1 MTLAS
6 KKTIITVLIIVIT
19 ALILWA
25 INTNP
30 PKSQR
35 GGGARTP
42 LISVQVQTLALKKH
56 QVMVES
62 FGIVKPR
69 VQSLLIS
76 QSSGQI
82 TYISENFSEGGFF
95 KKGELLLK
103 LDDRD
108 HRASVKSAQAN
119 VLVAEQGLQEEQAR
133 SKQAA
138 IDWQRL
144 GNGEEANDLVLRQP
158 QLAAAKAQ
166 LLSAQAQLEQS
177 ELDLERTKITAP
189 YDGRVLTRNVDL
201 GQVVSS
207 NNQLA
212 ELYAIDRVDV
222 RLPIKNKDLA
232 FVDLPENF
240 RDGAKNS
247 QGANVNFRS
256 DLIGEQHWK
265 GTVVR
270 TEGAIDDL
278 AQQLYVVATIN
289 DPYKSSEDNQYPV
302 KIGQYVTA
310 NIYGKT
316 IENALV
322 IPNSAIYQGS
332 YVYVVE
338 GAILKR
344 QDIVLAWQNDQQAM
358 VAKGLEV
365 GQQLV
370 LTTLGQVNSG
380 TRVKILG
387 APETQVVNKEKG
399 KRKER
404 GHGQKRGKDQ
414 NQNQNQNQ
422 NKNEENQ

>member
-1 MTLAS
+1 MTPAS

-19 ALILWA
+19 ALLLWA
-25 INTNP
+25 INANP
-30 PKSQR
+30 PKGKR
-35 GGGARTP
+35 GGGVKPP
-42 LISVQVQTLALKKH
+42 LINVEVQTLALQKH

-133 SKQAA
+133 VKQAE

-144 GNGEEANDLVLRQP
+144 GNGEQANSLVLRQP

-166 LLSAQAQLEQS
+166 LLSAQAQLEKS
-177 ELDLERTKITAP
+177 KLDLERTKIIAP
-189 YDGRVLTRNVDL
+189 YDGRVLIRNVDL
-201 GQVVSS
+201 GQVVS
-207 NNQLA
+207 NNSQLA
-212 ELYAIDRVDV
+212 ELYSIDRVEV

-240 RDGAKNS
+240 RDGTKNPE
-247 QGANVNFRS
+247 GAVVNFRS
-256 DLIGEQHWK
+256 DLIGEQHWQGK
-265 GTVVR
+265 VVR

-289 DPYKSSEDNQYPV
+289 DPYKSSEKNQYPV
-302 KIGQYVTA
+302 KIGQYVKA
-310 NIYGKT
+310 SIYGKI
-316 IENALV
+316 IEKALV

-338 GAILKR
+338 DGVLKR
-344 QDIVLAWQNDQQAM
+344 QNIVLAWQNDQQAM
-358 VAKGLEV
+358 VKKGLNV
-365 GQQLV
+365 GQNLV
-370 LTTLGQVNSG
+370 LTALGQVNSG
-380 TRVKILG
+380 TRVNILN
-387 APETQVVNKEKG
+387 ASKTQISENEKDLRKG
-399 KRKER
+399 DGKHKTREKRKE
-404 GHGQKRGKDQ
+404 
-414 NQNQNQNQ
+414 
-422 NKNEENQ
+422 NKQEENQ

>member
-1 MTLAS
+1 MTLVS
-6 KKTIITVLIIVIT
+6 KKSMITIFIIVIT
-19 ALILWA
+19 ALLLWA

-35 GGGARTP
+35 GGGAKAP
-42 LISVQVQTLALKKH
+42 LISVNVQTLALKNH

-76 QSSGQI
+76 QASGQI
-82 TYISENFSEGGFF
+82 TYINENFSEGGFF
-95 KKGELLLK
+95 KQGELLLK

-119 VLVAEQGLQEEQAR
+119 VYVAEQGLQEEQAR

-144 GNGEEANDLVLRQP
+144 GNGEDANNLVLRQP
-158 QLAAAKAQ
+158 QLAAAQAE
-166 LLSAQAQLEQS
+166 LLSAQAQLEQAK
-177 ELDLERTKITAP
+177 LDLERTKIIAP
-189 YDGRVLTRNVDL
+189 YDGRVLTRYVDL

-207 NNQLA
+207 SSQLA
-212 ELYAIDRVDV
+212 ELYSIDRVDV

-240 RDGAKNS
+240 RDGSNNS
-247 QGANVNFRS
+247 QGASVNFRS

-265 GTVVR
+265 GEIVR

-289 DPYKSSEDNQYPV
+289 DPYKSSRDNQYPV

-310 NIYGKT
+310 SIYGKT
-316 IENALV
+316 IENAMV

-338 GAILKR
+338 GGILKR
-344 QDIVLAWQNDQQAM
+344 QDIILDWQNDQLAM
-358 VAKGLEV
+358 VKKGLDV

-370 LTTLGQVNSG
+370 LTALGQVNSG
-380 TRVKILG
+380 TRVNILD
-387 APETQVVNKEKG
+387 ASETQAVDKEKSHRKEKG
-399 KRKER
+399 D
-404 GHGQKRGKDQ
+404 GKQHVRD
-414 NQNQNQNQ
+414 NVL
-422 NKNEENQ
+422 NKKTKQEESQ